1 MPTQTSTLKSKTLL
15 KQIGEYLTKEK
26 SVQVEEALKYA
37 FECHKGQKRDSGA
50 PYIEHPLNTALLLAD
65 MRLDATT
72 LCAALLHDVIED
84 CEVSIDELTTRFG
97 PDVSKLVDGVTKLTR
112 MEINEGNTP
121 SILTLE
127 DRLNV
132 ETLRK
137 MLVAMA
143 EDIRVVLIKLADRL
157 HNMFTLNFLSPER
170 QKAIAQETLDIY
182 APLAHRLGI
191 WDIKWQ
197 LEDLSFRYL
206 KPLEYRQ
213 ISKMIS
219 IKRIQREHVVGELTQ
234 VLLDELVKMGVKSEV
249 IGRVKHIYSI
259 YQKGKKYSE
268 LGKTINDIYDL
279 YAIRVLV
286 NTNSDCYQALG
297 VIHNLWRPIPGQF
310 DDYIANPKENL
321 YQSLHTTVMCKGTI
335 ALEVQIRTHDM
346 HHLAEYGVASHWR
359 YKEGFANDVRFE
371 EKMTWLRQLLEW
383 PRDIVGT
390 DEFLESVK
398 TDIFRDQVFVYSPK
412 GDVKELPAGATPLDF
427 AYRIHT
433 ELGHRCVG
441 AKVNGRLISL
451 DYQLKNGDSIEIMTT
466 KIAKGPSLDWLNSN
480 LGYIHT
486 TGARNHVRQ
495 WFRKQRRGTNIQ
507 TGKDLIRKESKRL
520 NMRIDER
527 DMATLFKV
535 DSGEEFLLAIGSGAI
550 TINQVINKLTAE
562 EPKVTYNRPIQ
573 TRLISPIPGIS
584 VLGVD
589 DILTRIGKCCN
600 PLPGNEIIGF
610 ITRTKGITIH
620 KNICHSVQTEDE
632 PERFIEVQWNQK
644 QQLYPVSIEIHGH
657 DRVGLLSDITAKLSA
672 EGVNIATVSTKEN
685 TNGGATISLT
695 IHISG
700 LKQLSRLFTKLETIR
715 GVTNTNR
722 ITIRVKE

>member
-1 MPTQTSTLKSKTLL
+1 MPNQTLTLKSKTLL
-15 KQIGEYLTKEK
+15 TEICKYLPEEK
-26 SVQVEEALKYA
+26 TAQVAEALKYA
-37 FECHKGQKRDSGA
+37 FQCHQGQKRASGA

-65 MRLDATT
+65 MRLDATA

-84 CEVSIDELTTRFG
+84 CGVSTDELTARFG
-97 PDVSKLVDGVTKLTR
+97 PHVSKLVDGVTKLTR
-112 MEINEGNTP
+112 MEISEGSGP
-121 SILTLE
+121 SVLTLE

-170 QKAIAQETLDIY
+170 QKTISQETLDIY

-197 LEDLSFRYL
+197 LEDLAFRYL

-213 ISKMIS
+213 ISRMIS
-219 IKRIQREHVVGELTQ
+219 TKRVQREQVIDELKQ
-234 VLLDELVKMGVKSEV
+234 VLLDELEKTKVKAEV
-249 IGRVKHIYSI
+249 LGRVKHIYSI
-259 YQKGKKYSE
+259 YQKGKKYFD

-286 NTNSDCYQALG
+286 NTNTDCYQALG
-297 VIHNLWRPIPGQF
+297 AVHNLWRPIPGQF
-310 DDYIANPKENL
+310 DDYIANPKDNL

-359 YKEGFANDVRFE
+359 YKEGSGNDVRFE

-390 DEFLESVK
+390 NEFLESIK

-412 GDVKELPAGATPLDF
+412 GDVKELPAGATSLDF

-433 ELGHRCVG
+433 ELGHRCIG

-451 DYQLKNGDSIEIMTT
+451 DYQLKNGDTVEIMTT
-466 KIAKGPSLDWLNSN
+466 KVAKGPSLDWLNSN

-486 TGARNHVRQ
+486 TSARNSVQQ
-495 WFRKQRRGTNIQ
+495 WFRKQRRSTNIQ
-507 TGKDLIRKESKRL
+507 NGKDLIRKESRRL
-520 NMRIDER
+520 NMKIDELSVAR
-527 DMATLFKV
+527 LFKIKTV
-535 DSGEEFLLAIGSGAI
+535 NEFLLAIGSGTI
-550 TINQVINKLTAE
+550 TINQVINKLTVE
-562 EPKVTYNRPIQ
+562 ESKVEDHKTIQ
-573 TRLISPIPGIS
+573 IPLASPVPGIK
-584 VLGVD
+584 VLGVGA
-589 DILTRIGKCCN
+589 ILTRIGRCCN
-600 PLPGNEIIGF
+600 PLPGNVIIGF
-610 ITRTKGITIH
+610 ITRTRGVTIH
-620 KNICHSVQTEDE
+620 KKICHSVQTEDE
-632 PERFIEVQWNQK
+632 PERFIEVQWNEK
-644 QQLYPVSIEIHGH
+644 QQLYPVALEIHGH
-657 DRVGLLSDITAKLSA
+657 DRVGLLSDITAKLSE
-672 EGVNIATVSTKEN
+672 EGVNIATVATREN
-685 TNGGATISLT
+685 PDGGATISLT
-695 IHISG
+695 IHTSG
-700 LKQLSRLFTKLETIR
+700 LEQLSRLFTKLETVR
-715 GVTNTNR
+715 GVTAANR
-722 ITIRVKE
+722 INAHVKK

>member
-1 MPTQTSTLKSKTLL
+1 MPTQTSTFKSKSLL
-15 KQIGEYLTKEK
+15 KQIGEYLPEEK

-121 SILTLE
+121 SILTFE

-486 TGARNHVRQ
+486 TSARNHVRQ

-507 TGKDLIRKESKRL
+507 TGRDLIRKESKRL

-562 EPKVTYNRPIQ
+562 EPKVIYNRPIQ

-685 TNGGATISLT
+685 TDGGATISLT

>member
-1 MPTQTSTLKSKTLL
+1 MTTQPSTLKSKTLL
-15 KQIGEYLTKEK
+15 EEIRKYLPQEK
-26 SVQVEEALKYA
+26 SAQVGEALTYA
-37 FECHKGQKRDSGA
+37 FQCHKGQKRDSGA
-50 PYIEHPLNTALLLAD
+50 PYIEHPLNTALLLAE
-65 MRLDATT
+65 MRLDSTA

-84 CEVSIDELTTRFG
+84 CEVTIEELTARFG

-112 MEINEGNTP
+112 MEINEGNMP
-121 SILTLE
+121 SVLTIE

-157 HNMFTLNFLSPER
+157 HNMFTLNFLSPQR
-170 QKAIAQETLDIY
+170 QKSIAQETLDIY

-219 IKRIQREHVVGELTQ
+219 IKRVQREEVVDELRQ
-234 VLLDELVKMGVKSEV
+234 VLLDELERMKVEAEV

-268 LGKTINDIYDL
+268 LGKTFNDIYDL

-286 NTNSDCYQALG
+286 NTNTDCYQALG

-321 YQSLHTTVMCKGTI
+321 YQSLHTTVMCKGSI

-359 YKEGFANDVRFE
+359 YKEGFETDVRFE

-390 DEFLESVK
+390 DEFLESIK
-398 TDIFRDQVFVYSPK
+398 TDIFQDQVFVYSPK

-433 ELGHRCVG
+433 ELGHRCIG
-441 AKVNGRLISL
+441 AKVNGKLTSL
-451 DYQLKNGDSIEIMTT
+451 DYQLKNGDTVEIMTT

-486 TGARNHVRQ
+486 TSARTSVRQ
-495 WFRKQRRGTNIQ
+495 WFRKQRRSTNIQ
-507 TGKDLIRKESKRL
+507 TGRDLIRKESKRL
-520 NMRIDER
+520 NMKIDER
-527 DMATLFKV
+527 SMAELFKV
-535 DSGEEFLLAIGSGAI
+535 ATGDEFFLAIGSGTI

-562 EPKVTYNRPIQ
+562 ESKLVGNRPIQ
-573 TRLISPIPGIS
+573 TPVVNPIPGIR
-584 VLGVD
+584 VLGVE
-589 DILTRIGKCCN
+589 DILTRIGRCCN

-620 KNICHSVQTEDE
+620 KSTCHSVQTEDE
-632 PERFIEVQWNQK
+632 PERLIEVQWNPK
-644 QQLYPVSIEIHGH
+644 QRLYPVSIEIHGH

-685 TNGGATISLT
+685 TDGGATISLT
-695 IHISG
+695 IHTSG
-700 LKQLSRLFTKLETIR
+700 LEQLSRLFTKLETIK
-715 GVTNTNR
+715 GVTNINR
-722 ITIRVKE
+722 ITVQAKE

>member
-1 MPTQTSTLKSKTLL
+1 MTTQTSTLKSKTLL
-15 KQIGEYLTKEK
+15 EEIRKYLPQEK
-26 SVQVEEALKYA
+26 SAQVGEALTYA
-37 FECHKGQKRDSGA
+37 FQCHKGQKRDSGA
-50 PYIEHPLNTALLLAD
+50 PYIEHPLNTALLLAE
-65 MRLDATT
+65 MRLDATA

-84 CEVSIDELTTRFG
+84 CEVTIEELTARFG
-97 PDVSKLVDGVTKLTR
+97 PDVSKLVDGVTKFTR
-112 MEINEGNTP
+112 MEINEVNMP
-121 SILTLE
+121 SVLTIE

-157 HNMFTLNFLSPER
+157 HNMVTLNFLSPQR
-170 QKAIAQETLDIY
+170 QKSIAQETLDIY

-219 IKRIQREHVVGELTQ
+219 IKRVQREEVVGELRQ
-234 VLLDELVKMGVKSEV
+234 VLLDELGRMKVEAEV

-268 LGKTINDIYDL
+268 LGKTFNDIYDL

-286 NTNSDCYQALG
+286 NTNTDCYQALG

-321 YQSLHTTVMCKGTI
+321 YQSLHTTVMCKGSI

-359 YKEGFANDVRFE
+359 YKEGLENDVRFE

-390 DEFLESVK
+390 DEFLESIK
-398 TDIFRDQVFVYSPK
+398 TDIFQDQVFVYSPK

-433 ELGHRCVG
+433 ELGHRCIG
-441 AKVNGRLISL
+441 AKVNGKLTSL
-451 DYQLKNGDSIEIMTT
+451 DYQLKNGDTVEIMTT

-486 TGARNHVRQ
+486 TSARNSVRQ
-495 WFRKQRRGTNIQ
+495 WFRKQRRSTNIQ

-520 NMRIDER
+520 NMKIDER
-527 DMATLFKV
+527 SMAALFKV
-535 DSGEEFLLAIGSGAI
+535 ATGDEFLLAIGSGTI
-550 TINQVINKLTAE
+550 TINQVINK
-562 EPKVTYNRPIQ
+562 KIFIQ
-573 TRLISPIPGIS
+573 LNMFLYQT
-584 VLGVD
+584 GV
-589 DILTRIGKCCN
+589 
-600 PLPGNEIIGF
+600 
-610 ITRTKGITIH
+610 
-620 KNICHSVQTEDE
+620 
-632 PERFIEVQWNQK
+632 
-644 QQLYPVSIEIHGH
+644 
-657 DRVGLLSDITAKLSA
+657 
-672 EGVNIATVSTKEN
+672 
-685 TNGGATISLT
+685 
-695 IHISG
+695 
-700 LKQLSRLFTKLETIR
+700 
-715 GVTNTNR
+715 
-722 ITIRVKE
+722 